1 MTRNTIIFLFL
12 SFNIFSQNLI
22 KNPSFESISTDCVR
36 KISRLGNS
44 VEYWDTANFGTT
56 DVFSSCANN
65 HVGVPKNYNGFQ
77 EAKHGY
83 NYAGC
88 YFYSKDN
95 RNYREYIQGELK
107 TTLEKGKK
115 YEVAF
120 YISLADVS
128 DYAIKNIDFYFS
140 NRNVIAGTL
149 DAISINRM
157 SRYRDFI
164 LHFYKIENEEFYR
177 NKNSW
182 IKLSK
187 VITAKGYENNITIGN
202 FEKDSEISKVK
213 IKRKDQKVSYY
224 YIDLVS
230 VIEVEDEVVIKN
242 TKPIDSSVALKK
254 DTAFVKKEKIAT
266 QIDPTVFKLNKAYI
280 FKNVV
285 FDFNSAILKAE
296 AKSEIENIHAYL
308 LNNQNTKIEIL
319 GHTDN
324 VGLPGFNQK
333 LSERRAKSVME
344 YFIYLG
350 LDSSKI
356 TFIGYGEEKPIFTND
371 TEENRDNNRRVEFKF
386 SQE

>member
-1 MTRNTIIFLFL
+1 MRFFL
-12 SFNIFSQNLI
+12 
-22 KNPSFESISTDCVR
+22 
-36 KISRLGNS
+36 LG
-44 VEYWDTANFGTT
+44 
-56 DVFSSCANN
+56 
-65 HVGVPKNYNGFQ
+65 
-77 EAKHGY
+77 
-83 NYAGC
+83 
-88 YFYSKDN
+88 
-95 RNYREYIQGELK
+95 
-107 TTLEKGKK
+107 LECW
-115 YEVAF
+115 V
-120 YISLADVS
+120 
-128 DYAIKNIDFYFS
+128 
-140 NRNVIAGTL
+140 T
-149 DAISINRM
+149 
-157 SRYRDFI
+157 
-164 LHFYKIENEEFYR
+164 
-177 NKNSW
+177 
-182 IKLSK
+182 
-187 VITAKGYENNITIGN
+187 
-202 FEKDSEISKVK
+202 
-213 IKRKDQKVSYY
+213 YY